1 MTTTMPWLQQLFARE
16 LRAFGDELQLFPHE
30 AQLWQTVPGVTNAAG
45 TLALHVS
52 GNLQHYIGRV
62 LGGSSYERD
71 RPREFSA
78 RDVPRD
84 DVLAELARASAVV
97 QTVLPTPDDAALDA
111 QYPEQLNGVWIPTGL
126 FLATGALMLLLGCA
140 PAIEIHESH
149 LSIGDKIIGWE
160 EVQRLDRTGAPSPLS
175 RYLTLHNKRRLLL

>member
-30 AQLWQTVPGVTNAAG
+30 AQLWQTLPGVTNAAG

-52 GNLQHYIGRV
+52 GNLQHYIGHV
-62 LGGSSYERD
+62 LGGSSYVRD

-97 QTVLPTPDDAALDA
+97 HTVLPTLDDDALGA

-126 FLATGALMLLLGCA
+126 FLLHLSNHLAHHLGQAGYLRRVLTGENQSSGALA
-140 PAIEIHESH
+140 
-149 LSIGDKIIGWE
+149 LSAL
-160 EVQRLDRTGAPSPLS
+160 R
-175 RYLTLHNKRRLLL
+175 